1 MIVMDGDTSG
11 RASIQLRDTP
21 RVSVLRAHNQQ
32 DMTAEH
38 LRERATDAGAEVV
51 LLGEHTDRPGARAV
65 DYLTGVTTNL
75 PVATPAVPYIPGADG
90 TSRAEQ
96 NAYMHLADALFR

>member
-1 MIVMDGDTSG
+1 MPPEPAQFGWYIALFAHYTRGK
-11 RASIQLRDTP
+11 
-21 RVSVLRAHNQQ
+21 SV
-32 DMTAEH
+32 
-38 LRERATDAGAEVV
+38 GVV